1 MRTTN
6 LLILRGY
13 TGGAPKA
20 FGNGRIAKVSVAT
33 NRSWIDKTTGD
44 RVEKTDWV
52 TVTILNE
59 QDAKFALANV
69 RKGSPIYAECRVAE
83 LSYQKDGRTIYGVDI
98 VAEVFRTRRRLRRL
112 RSRSMPRNRST
123 LRELSVIGWDW
134 RTLRRVRRDRS
145 ECKRHQAA
153 NCSAPTLR
161 ATRTHRPTTLDEIR
175 RARPGRRIDR
185 EE

>member
-1 MRTTN
+1 MRSTN

-44 RVEKTDWV
+44 RGEKTDWV

-83 LSYQKDGRTIYGVDI
+83 SSYQKDGRTIYGVDI
-98 VAEVFRTRRRLRRL
+98 VAEVFELARRPGGSDRGACRAIV
-112 RSRSMPRNRST
+112 ST
-123 LRELSVIGWDW
+123 LCNARSGDKKIEWTATSV
-134 RTLRRVRRDRS
+134 
-145 ECKRHQAA
+145 
-153 NCSAPTLR
+153 R
-161 ATRTHRPTTLDEIR
+161 A
-175 RARPGRRIDR
+175 
-185 EE
+185 

>member
-69 RKGSPIYAECRVAE
+69 EKAL
-83 LSYQKDGRTIYGVDI
+83 LSTPSAAWRN
-98 VAEVFRTRRRLRRL
+98 RHTRRTEGPFTASILLQRSLTCWRLRRL
-112 RSRSMPRNRST
+112 RPRSMSRNSIHASGVECDRLGLASPASCPPRS
-123 LRELSVIGWDW
+123 I
-134 RTLRRVRRDRS
+134 
-145 ECKRHQAA
+145 
-153 NCSAPTLR
+153 
-161 ATRTHRPTTLDEIR
+161 
-175 RARPGRRIDR
+175 
-185 EE
+185 

>member
-83 LSYQKDGRTIYGVDI
+83 SSYQKDGRTIYGVDI
-98 VAEVFRTRRRLRRL
+98 IAEVFDLLAPPAAQTEE
-112 RSRSMPRNRST
+112 PRNSIRVRSVGIGEPCVVSAAID
-123 LRELSVIGWDW
+123 LSASVI
-134 RTLRRVRRDRS
+134 RPRMARRQRLGQ
-145 ECKRHQAA
+145 C
-153 NCSAPTLR
+153 APT
-161 ATRTHRPTTLDEIR
+161 
-175 RARPGRRIDR
+175 
-185 EE
+185 

>member
-69 RKGSPIYAECRVAE
+69 RKGSPKPPG
-83 LSYQKDGRTIYGVDI
+83 LSP
-98 VAEVFRTRRRLRRL
+98 L
-112 RSRSMPRNRST
+112 RNRPTGSNSAIM
-123 LRELSVIGWDW
+123 R
-134 RTLRRVRRDRS
+134 
-145 ECKRHQAA
+145 AA
-153 NCSAPTLR
+153 T
-161 ATRTHRPTTLDEIR
+161 
-175 RARPGRRIDR
+175 ARPSAAPPTHDGVTKK
-185 EE
+185 

>member
-83 LSYQKDGRTIYGVDI
+83 SSYQKDGRTIYGVDI
-98 VAEVFRTRRRLRRL
+98 VAEVLTCWRRRRLRP
-112 RSRSMPRNRST
+112 RSMSRNSIHASGV
-123 LRELSVIGWDW
+123 E
-134 RTLRRVRRDRS
+134 RDRLGLAS
-145 ECKRHQAA
+145 PASCPPRSISVQASTGREWLGA
-153 NCSAPTLR
+153 SA
-161 ATRTHRPTTLDEIR
+161 
-175 RARPGRRIDR
+175 
-185 EE
+185 

>member
-13 TGGAPKA
+13 TGGVPKA

-83 LSYQKDGRTIYGVDI
+83 SSYQKDGRTIYGVDI
-98 VAEVFRTRRRLRRL
+98 VAEVFDLL
-112 RSRSMPRNRST
+112 APP
-123 LRELSVIGWDW
+123 
-134 RTLRRVRRDRS
+134 
-145 ECKRHQAA
+145 AA
-153 NCSAPTLR
+153 QT
-161 ATRTHRPTTLDEIR
+161 
-175 RARPGRRIDR
+175 
-185 EE
+185 EEHVAQ

>member
-20 FGNGRIAKVSVAT
+20 FSSGRIAKVSVAT

-69 RKGSPIYAECRVAE
+69 RKGSPVYAECRVAE
-83 LSYQKDGRTIYGVDI
+83 SSYQKDGKTIYGVDV
-98 VAEVFRTRRRLRRL
+98 VAEVFDLL
-112 RSRSMPRNRST
+112 AASST
-123 LRELSVIGWDW
+123 SDRGAGRAIVSPLRESSLIGWDW
-134 RTLRRVRRDRS
+134 VVS
-145 ECKRHQAA
+145 AAVQA
-153 NCSAPTLR
+153 SS
-161 ATRTHRPTTLDEIR
+161 
-175 RARPGRRIDR
+175 GR
-185 EE
+185 E

>member
-13 TGGAPKA
+13 AGGAPKA

-69 RKGSPIYAECRVAE
+69 RKGSPVYAECRVAE
-83 LSYQKDGRTIYGVDI
+83 SSYQKDGRTIYGVDI
-98 VAEVFRTRRRLRRL
+98 VAEVFDLLAPPAAQT
-112 RSRSMPRNRST
+112 
-123 LRELSVIGWDW
+123 EE
-134 RTLRRVRRDRS
+134 RVA
-145 ECKRHQAA
+145 Q
-153 NCSAPTLR
+153 
-161 ATRTHRPTTLDEIR
+161 
-175 RARPGRRIDR
+175 
-185 EE
+185 

>member
-33 NRSWIDKTTGD
+33 NRSWTDKTTGD

-83 LSYQKDGRTIYGVDI
+83 SSYQKDGRTIYGVDI
-98 VAEVFRTRRRLRRL
+98 VAEVFDLL
-112 RSRSMPRNRST
+112 
-123 LRELSVIGWDW
+123 
-134 RTLRRVRRDRS
+134 
-145 ECKRHQAA
+145 
-153 NCSAPTLR
+153 APPEAQT
-161 ATRTHRPTTLDEIR
+161 
-175 RARPGRRIDR
+175 
-185 EE
+185 EEHVAQ

>member
-1 MRTTN
+1 MGSVVKPGSILLVLTRRVMRTTN

-33 NRSWIDKTTGD
+33 NRIWIDKRTGD

-83 LSYQKDGRTIYGVDI
+83 SSYQKDGRTIYGVDI
-98 VAEVFRTRRRLRRL
+98 IAEVFDLLAPPAAQTEE
-112 RSRSMPRNRST
+112 PRNSIHALGVECDRLELASPASCPPRS
-123 LRELSVIGWDW
+123 I
-134 RTLRRVRRDRS
+134 
-145 ECKRHQAA
+145 
-153 NCSAPTLR
+153 
-161 ATRTHRPTTLDEIR
+161 
-175 RARPGRRIDR
+175 
-185 EE
+185 